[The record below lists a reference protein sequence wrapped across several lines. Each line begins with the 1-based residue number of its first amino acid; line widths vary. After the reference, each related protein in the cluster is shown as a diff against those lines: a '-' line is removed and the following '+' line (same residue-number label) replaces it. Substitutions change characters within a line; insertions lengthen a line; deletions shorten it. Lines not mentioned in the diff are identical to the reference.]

1 MSIWS
6 KFKNKRFLTVFVIV
20 TALVI
25 CAIVALSVMVPAW
38 ATYKDYYDTAI
49 AEREHKKYLNSLPLE
64 LLGITANL
72 GAGVEFYDNGK
83 AAPTTDDFEVMAHF
97 TEKGQER
104 DEMLMPSDFELIV
117 PADFA
122 QKGGTVT
129 VKYTWTSPTAEE
141 GAEPKVLTADVPVSL
156 THVALKKLTVTSN
169 STITSLTKL
178 FTSSLL

>member
-72 GAGVEFYDNGK
+72 GAGV
-83 AAPTTDDFEVMAHF
+83 
-97 TEKGQER
+97 
-104 DEMLMPSDFELIV
+104 
-117 PADFA
+117 
-122 QKGGTVT
+122 
-129 VKYTWTSPTAEE
+129 
-141 GAEPKVLTADVPVSL
+141 
-156 THVALKKLTVTSN
+156 
-169 STITSLTKL
+169 
-178 FTSSLL
+178 